1 MNLPPFELERYFA
14 VHEFTAKRLL
24 CVSDCQPLTVA
35 ELLSLSDGAA
45 EAFAALPLGYAD
57 SRGGPTLRQAI
68 CPLYASVTP
77 DDLLV
82 HVGAEEAIFTFFA
95 AVVSPG
101 DRVIVQTPCYRS
113 LRDVPASLGASVLEW
128 PGRQEE
134 AWIPDLDFLKK
145 ALREKTR
152 AVVVNFPHNPTGA
165 LPGQDIFREIVRL
178 CDAAGALLFSDE
190 VYRHLEYD
198 PADRLPAAC
207 DLSDS
212 AVSLGVMSK
221 SFGLAGLRVGWV
233 ATKNVPV
240 LSGMARIKD
249 YTSICGS
256 PATEFLATLA
266 LNHREDVLARTR
278 TITLDNLAAAREFMA
293 RRADRLTWA
302 APKAGPIAFPR
313 LADGGDAADFAN
325 RLLEA
330 TGALLLPGRV
340 YGPYASHFR
349 LGFGRTGFIEGLA
362 VLDAFLDGRASSSS

>member
-57 SRGGPTLRQAI
+57 SRGGPALRQAI
-68 CPLYASVTP
+68 CPLYDTISP

-82 HVGAEEAIFTFFA
+82 HVGAEEAIFTFFN

-113 LRDVPASLGASVLEW
+113 LRDVPATLGATVVEW
-128 PGRQEE
+128 PGRQDDG
-134 AWIPDLDFLKK
+134 WIPDLDFLKK
-145 ALREKTR
+145 ALAEKTR

-165 LPGQDIFREIVRL
+165 LPDLDTFLEIVRM
-178 CDAAGALLFSDE
+178 CHAAGAVLFSDE
-190 VYRHLEYD
+190 VYRLLEYD
-198 PADRLPAAC
+198 AADRLPAAC
-207 DLSDS
+207 DISDT

-233 ATKNVPV
+233 ATKNAQI

-249 YTSICGS
+249 YTTICGS
-256 PATEFLATLA
+256 PATEFLAALA
-266 LNHREDVLARTR
+266 LERRETVLSRTKN
-278 TITLDNLAAAREFMA
+278 ITQENLAAAREFMA
-293 RRADRLTWA
+293 RRQDRFTWA
-302 APKAGPIAFPR
+302 PPKAGPIAFPC
-313 LADGGDAADFAN
+313 LADGGDASAFAQS
-325 RLLEA
+325 LLEA
-330 TGALLLPGRV
+330 TGALVLPGRV

-349 LGFGRTGFIEGLA
+349 LGFGRTGFAEGLA
-362 VLDAFLDGRASSSS
+362 VLDAFLGGS